1 MPHSVRLI
9 ALLILLLG
17 TGLSPAWAARLDG
30 HYQGIAEG
38 TGMSLTL
45 EELDGRVVGKLVMA
59 EGEALALNG
68 ERSAKGAQGSLR
80 IKGAVSDSAFFL
92 LEERPRGVQILIM
105 PARDDGTPDAS
116 AGRQYS
122 LMRDGVGANVP
133 LPGSG
138 RTMPAPEAPVDVIE
152 FIDGYRNW
160 SAQDGARLYATLDDQ
175 SRGVM
180 LLFDFAS
187 ADILWRLCE
196 APSTDDQSVKVLAEA
211 LERQQIDCAQYLP
224 FAKTAQKSSLYP
236 EFLRRARFQMELV
249 RATILCHRGQSP
261 ADKCNDVAALTTPLI
276 LRWRKAIAIMQEM
289 SGATPQAEVEA
300 RVKDALIGTPPL
312 RQTLDDKAT
321 TDLSQGAHPASGQP
335 HRVPLARPHH

>member
-1 MPHSVRLI
+1 
-9 ALLILLLG
+9 
-17 TGLSPAWAARLDG
+17 
-30 HYQGIAEG
+30 
-38 TGMSLTL
+38 MSMTL
-45 EELDGRVVGKLVMA
+45 EELDGRVVGKLIML

-80 IKGAVSDSAFFL
+80 IKGAVSDSAFFM

-105 PARDDGTPDAS
+105 PARDDGTPDAA

-133 LPGSG
+133 LVGSA
-138 RTMPAPEAPVDVIE
+138 RAMPAPDKPVDVIA
-152 FIDGYRNW
+152 FIEDYRNW
-160 SAQDGARLYATLDDQ
+160 SVQDGARLYETLDDQ

-196 APSTDDQSVKVLAEA
+196 AQSTGDLSVKVLAEA
-211 LERQQIDCAQYLP
+211 LERQQTDCQQYLP
-224 FAKTAQKSSLYP
+224 IARAVQKSSLYP

-276 LRWRKAIAIMQEM
+276 LRWRKAMAIMQEM
-289 SGATPQAEVEA
+289 SVDTSSAEA
-300 RVKDALIGTPPL
+300 GTSVKDAIIGATSL
-312 RQTLDDKAT
+312 RQSLDDKAS
-321 TDLSQGAHPASGQP
+321 DNLSGGTNPTSDIP
-335 HRVPLARPHH
+335 RRVPLAKPGH

>member
-1 MPHSVRLI
+1 LRQVFRFT

-17 TGLSPAWAARLDG
+17 GAFSPARSASLDG
-30 HYQGIAEG
+30 RYQGIADG
-38 TGMSLTL
+38 AGMSLSL
-45 EELDGRVVGKLVMA
+45 EELDGRVVGKLVMV

-80 IKGAVSDSAFFL
+80 IKGAASDSAFFL

-105 PARDDGTPDAS
+105 PARDDGTPDAA

-122 LMRDGVGANVP
+122 LLREGVGVNVP
-133 LPGSG
+133 LPGNANAI
-138 RTMPAPEAPVDVIE
+138 PAPDKPVDVIA

-160 SAQDGARLYATLDDQ
+160 SPRDGARLYATLDDQ

-196 APSTDDQSVKVLAEA
+196 AQSTGEVPAKVLHEA
-211 LERQQIDCAQYLP
+211 LERQQTDCAQFLP
-224 FAKTAQKSSLYP
+224 IAKAAQKSSLYP

-249 RATILCHRGQSP
+249 RATVLCHRGQSP

-276 LRWRKAIAIMQEM
+276 LRWRKAMAIMQEI
-289 SGATPQAEVEA
+289 SGGTPEVESEA
-300 RVKDALIGTPPL
+300 RVKDALIGSPPL
-312 RQTLDDKAT
+312 RQSLDEKAPAR
-321 TDLSQGAHPASGQP
+321 LSQETDPASGP
-335 HRVPLARPHH
+335 SRRVPLARPRH